1 VAQMKS
7 LTERARD
14 ERGLMGK
21 ITLLWLA
28 LLILLVIAAIDTGSI
43 LYTRYKVADA
53 ADEASFEAATVY
65 KDTQNQ
71 QAALQAALAKV
82 KELTPGAHLDFKLDA
97 KTGEVTLT
105 VTKEAWSLLAGRLS
119 FTERYVKVVETATNG
134 PPVL

>member
-1 VAQMKS
+1 MR
-7 LTERARD
+7 LLGERARD

-43 LYTRYKVADA
+43 LYTRYKVSDA
-53 ADEASFEAATVY
+53 ADEASFQAATVY
-65 KDTQNQ
+65 KDTNNQ

-82 KELTPGAHLDFKLDA
+82 KELTPGAHLAAFKLDA
-97 KTGEVTLT
+97 KTGEVTVT
-105 VTKEAWSLLAGRLS
+105 VTKQAWSLLAARLS
-119 FTERYVKVVETATNG
+119 FTEKYVKATETATNG